1 MSEYR
6 FFLLHK
12 IIVLSINVLVLG
24 LVVAMS
30 SYIFVRMV
38 QGVKMELASKNRK
51 S

>member
-1 MSEYR
+1 
-6 FFLLHK
+6 
-12 IIVLSINVLVLG
+12 

-30 SYIFVRMV
+30 TYIFVRMV